1 MKPIRLLAAA
11 LVAFACTA
19 GAQTL
24 KPGLWEVTNQMGGA
38 SGAQM
43 DSNMAQMQQQM
54 ASLPPAQR
62 KAMDEMMAKQGV
74 RVGAGS
80 PGAVG
85 VKLCFT
91 KEMVEK
97 NELPAQQGDCTTTHQ
112 SRSGSKMK
120 FGFACTNPTSTGEG
134 EMTYVSPE
142 AYSMKMAV
150 NSQVSGKSE
159 KMNMSGGGKWLSSD
173 CGNVKPITPPVA
185 ARTLPPAK
193 TVLPAAK

>member
-11 LVAFACTA
+11 LAAFACSA

-54 ASLPPAQR
+54 ASMPPEQR
-62 KAMDEMMAKQGV
+62 KAMEDMMAKQGV
-74 RVGAGS
+74 RLGAGS

-85 VKLCFT
+85 VRVCFT

-97 NELPAQQGDCTTTHQ
+97 NELPAQQGNCTTTHQ
-112 SRSGSKMK
+112 SRSGGKMK
-120 FGFACTNPTSTGEG
+120 FAFACTNPTSTGEG
-134 EMTYVSPE
+134 EMTIVSPE
-142 AYSMKMAV
+142 AYSMKVAV
-150 NSQVSGKSE
+150 NHQTQGKAE
-159 KMNMSGGGKWLSSD
+159 KMNMTGGGKWLSAD
-173 CGNVKPITPPVA
+173 CGNVKPI
-185 ARTLPPAK
+185 PA
-193 TVLPAAK
+193 TVR